1 MPGRRYLNHTNCKYV
16 FAHDILAMASGYI
29 STQAVLDELLNS
41 DDDNDYN
48 ESMIEDQN

>member
-1 MPGRRYLNHTNCKYV
+1 
-16 FAHDILAMASGYI
+16 MASGYI

-48 ESMIEDQN
+48 ESMIEDYNSI